1 MSILN
6 GPRLNFWGGIR
17 TDVSLPNNSPTI
29 HMGPDDKQKLNLFDI
44 PNSQVAAAAQSYSD
58 DELNDLMNAPYDDY
72 YTAGG
77 WNHYGQHVVDMQNV
91 LISSQGTPGAISTTG
106 DLVGQ
111 PVYLLGSVDPVT
123 GQAPV
128 SGPMMVDLD
137 PTSGVTTQIY
147 LGGLQIGGTN
157 DPQLVIHANLVA
169 SSFDVAQRLL
179 NGEDDA
185 PGSSPLSGTFQVTFP
200 LSAIVSWNQNSA
212 LLKSIIQAPGAT
224 GIVVRFVMFEMC
236 PGMTTPELNADYAA
250 GLYTPNPS
258 IGRVI
263 GTLAPAFAG
272 EPQICPVGRQL
283 LNSVI
288 KSAGYAQQYS
298 LGSQAMLSL
307 DMVNLIPKANFR
319 AVRTDIT
326 SPIGPNIDYGPV
338 SISAGATSL
347 ATLSN
352 TSPYLVDYWV
362 YGGIVDLAL
371 TATQASAA
379 QSTPL
384 SMSAP
389 NTVDNTTLLVSE
401 VAYRLYSDQ
410 RNLYMDDFPEG
421 LTLDLQVRY
430 LGGPVPA
437 SGSIT
442 LKTTFPG
449 ALIDPNTWNLL
460 QYSASIPISQGQT
473 SVSIPLSRKEG
484 TSAKAGYTKLNFTL
498 GDGKGFTN
506 FRFYSH
512 TDFGIPAGS
521 TVTWD
526 QVYPAV
532 LRFHYLAFPAMSR
545 FIPLNQQDAIWN
557 ARQAILAR
565 TDDAYKGTTL
575 YMPVV
580 RSMSPCQRALLK
592 AYLTSSPWQPPAA

>member
-29 HMGPDDKQKLNLFDI
+29 PQGNRKLQLFDL
-44 PNSQVAAAAQSYSD
+44 PNSQVAAEAAGYSD
-58 DELNDLMNAPYDDY
+58 DELNALMNAPNGDY

-91 LISSQGTPGAISTTG
+91 LVSSQGSPGAISTTG

-137 PTSGVTTQIY
+137 PSSGITTQIY
-147 LGGLQIGGTN
+147 IGGLQIGGTS
-157 DPQLVIHANLVA
+157 DPQLVIQANLVA
-169 SSFDVAQRLL
+169 SSFDVAKRLL

-212 LLKSIIQAPGAT
+212 MLQSIIQAPGAT

-236 PGMTTPELNADYAA
+236 PGMTTPELDADYAA
-250 GLYTPNPS
+250 GRYTPNPS

-263 GTLAPAFAG
+263 GTLAPAFSG
-272 EPQICPVGRQL
+272 EPLICPTGRQL
-283 LNSVI
+283 VNTGTRG
-288 KSAGYAQQYS
+288 AGYAQQYN
-298 LGSQAMLSL
+298 LGSQPMLSL

-338 SISAGATSL
+338 SISAGSILL
-347 ATLSN
+347 ATLPD
-352 TSPYLVDYWV
+352 TSPYLVDYYI

-371 TATQASAA
+371 TSTQSSAA
-379 QSTPL
+379 QGTPL
-384 SMSAP
+384 AMSAP
-389 NTVDNTTLLVSE
+389 NTVDSTTLSVAE
-401 VAYRLYSDQ
+401 VTYRLYSDQ
-410 RNLYMDDFPEG
+410 RNLYMDDYPEG
-421 LTLDLQVRY
+421 QTFDLQVRY
-430 LGGPVPA
+430 LGGPVPTN
-437 SGSIT
+437 GTIT
-442 LKTTFPG
+442 LKASSPG
-449 ALIDPNTWNLL
+449 VFELPQYWDLL
-460 QYSASIPISQGQT
+460 QYKAQVPISQGQT
-473 SVSIPLSRKEG
+473 SVSIPLSRKAG
-484 TSAKAGYTKLNFTL
+484 TSTQAGYTKLTFSL
-498 GDGKGFTN
+498 GDGSGFSN
-506 FRFYSH
+506 FRFYSQ

-521 TVTWD
+521 TVTWE

-557 ARQAILAR
+557 ARQAIVAR
-565 TDDAYKGTTL
+565 TADAYRGTTL

-580 RSMSPCQRALLK
+580 RSMSPSQRALLK
-592 AYLTSSPWQPPAA
+592 AYLTSTPWQPPQ